1 MTVLLFSC
9 ESENKHRFMEPN
21 MSVKSVD
28 LSGYT
33 AQKPSN
39 GVHLLF
45 IHHSTGGQLLASKGP
60 DVGQGSIYM
69 THPNG
74 GGLRKLLEQN
84 NYKVHEASYGSILG
98 DSTDICHWNAK
109 FRGHMDQISPVEVK
123 IRFSLMAQRTRSSFS
138 SHVSLITG

>member
-1 MTVLLFSC
+1 
-9 ESENKHRFMEPN
+9 